1 MRGGRTSGASLP
13 ASAPFKVYVD
23 TFADVGRLAEGVDA
37 DALFDPFL
45 VDEFGNLLIRP
56 GFLKSFVII
65 LLKLIIHLH

>member
-23 TFADVGRLAEGVDA
+23 AFADVGRLTEGVDA

-45 VDEFGNLLIRP
+45 VDEFGNLAD
-56 GFLKSFVII
+56 
-65 LLKLIIHLH
+65 